1 MACKNQSPRATPR
14 RLPLSSLSPS
24 VMPTQT
30 TPPRTPPMKSSN
42 EAKPE
47 QLDLARNQG
56 DALMKALDYM
66 AGKEAHGRQEGRRRL
81 PRGLRLRDGRGLW
94 HSKNGELVYEKPK
107 EENAHLEIAVLDGA
121 DHRFVPGLTVHL
133 TVIDSD
139 GKEVGTHVQ
148 PFLWHPWIYHYGRN
162 WKLPGNGTYTLH
174 VRIEPP
180 TFARHDP
187 ENGKRYAEPVVVTF
201 ENVDIKTG
209 QK

>member
-1 MACKNQSPRATPR
+1 M
-14 RLPLSSLSPS
+14 PS
-24 VMPTQT
+24 QTAPQT
-30 TPPRTPPMKSSN
+30 TPAHTPPMTSSN
-42 EAKPE
+42 EATPE

-56 DALMKALDYM
+56 AAVMKALDQM
-66 AGKEAHGRQEGRRRL
+66 ANEEAHSGGKKAAGDYLVAYACETAE
-81 PRGLRLRDGRGLW
+81 GLW
-94 HSKNGELVYEKPK
+94 HMRDGDLVYEKPD
-107 EENAHLEIAVLDGA
+107 EENAHLEIAVLDGG

-139 GKEVGTHVQ
+139 GNEVGTHVQ

-162 WKLPGNGTYTLH
+162 WKLPGSGTYTFH

-187 ENGKRYAEPVVVTF
+187 ENGKRYAEPVDVTF
-201 ENVDIKTG
+201 ENVHIEAG